1 MHSTGEE
8 TDSMS
13 KVIGID
19 LGTTN
24 SCVAVVEGGKPV
36 VITNAEG
43 ERTTPSVVAFT
54 KDGERL
60 VGGAAKRQIATNSG
74 RTISSIKRHM
84 GSDYRVHID
93 GKDLTPQEIS
103 AMILAKIR
111 RDAESYLGEPV
122 TEAVITVPA
131 YFDDSQRKA
140 TQDAGRI
147 AGLNVLRI
155 INEPTAAAVAYGLDN
170 EAAQKILVYD
180 LGGGTFDVSIIEIE
194 DGTFTVLATGGDTH
208 LGGDDFDQRIV
219 EYAVAEFKKSDRIDL
234 SRDPA
239 AMGRLKEEAEKAKK
253 ELSAAPSAQLNL
265 PFIAVGKDGPHHLDI
280 SLSRPQFE
288 MMTGDLLARTVAPV
302 QNALRDAGISASQLG
317 KVLLVGGSTRMPAVE
332 RQVKELLGCEPSHS
346 LNPDECVAMGAA
358 VQGAL
363 LQGGGKLAGATG
375 AAAQGLVLMDVTPL
389 TLSIE
394 TLGGV
399 ATPLITRNSMIP
411 TRKSQIF
418 TTARPMQTSVEIN
431 VLQGERHFAR
441 DNKSLGKFKL
451 NGIRASFSSKPQIE
465 VTFDI
470 DVNGVVKVSAKDLA
484 TGREQNITI
493 TGSTNLSENEI
504 QRAMADAAAY
514 EAEDS
519 RRKERLEL
527 HNQAE
532 VLAYKVDEALSKCK
546 KELDKDEKARVKA
559 DLANLRRCL
568 RKDKPEKMNETE
580 EAALRQAK
588 SQLEASATHKEAD
601 AGTGDVEAF
610 GKAEELHAHIH
621 GTGRVEEAVAHG
633 PVKDDVAVGVVV
645 DDEDVVLLCKG
656 HQLGVQLRR
665 AHAAHRVCGQGD
677 DHVLCLAGHILRDI
691 LHIRQE
697 AMLFGQRVIPGFCA
711 AQQTACNEHR
721 VAGGGQQ
728 HGVALIAQHHAD
740 VAHALLTAGAAGH
753 LIRRDLYAEAALVV
767 AAHSIQQLR
776 QVAQAVLPV
785 LRVGS
790 GIHHGLADVLGGRK
804 VRRAD
809 AQIINGAA
817 LSFQSYLAFVQ
828 CGEDL
833 VAEQVQS
840 FGKFH
845 DTIPLKSSCFQH
857 EPF

>member
-1 MHSTGEE
+1 
-8 TDSMS
+8 MS

-74 RTISSIKRHM
+74 RTVSSIKRYM
-84 GSDYRVHID
+84 GSDHRVHID

-103 AMILAKIR
+103 AMILTKIR

-170 EAAQKILVYD
+170 EAPQKILVYD
-180 LGGGTFDVSIIEIE
+180 LGG
-194 DGTFTVLATGGDTH
+194 
-208 LGGDDFDQRIV
+208 DDFDERIV
-219 EYAVAEFKKSDRIDL
+219 EWAVAEFRRSDRIDL
-234 SRDPA
+234 TKDPA

-253 ELSAAPSAQLNL
+253 ELSSALSAQLNL
-265 PFIAVGKDGPHHLDI
+265 PFIAVGKDGPHHLDL
-280 SLSRPQFE
+280 SLGRPQFE
-288 MMTGDLLARTVAPV
+288 MMTGDLLARTVQPV
-302 QNALRDAGISASQLG
+302 QNALRDAGLSASQLG

-332 RQVKELLGCEPSHS
+332 RQVRELLGCEPSHS

-358 VQGAL
+358 VQGGL

-451 NGIRASFSSKPQIE
+451 TGIRSGFSSKPQIE

-470 DVNGVVKVSAKDLA
+470 DVNGVVKVSAKDLG

-514 EAEDS
+514 EEEDT
-519 RRKERLEL
+519 RRRERLEL

-532 VLAYKVDEALSKCK
+532 MLAYKVDEALSKCK
-546 KELDKDEKARVKA
+546 KELDKDEKNRVKN
-559 DLANLRRCL
+559 DLASLRRCL

-580 EAALRQAK
+580 EANLRQAK
-588 SQLEASATHKEAD
+588 SQLEASANHLMVLYSTEQNAD
-601 AGTGDVEAF
+601 
-610 GKAEELHAHIH
+610 
-621 GTGRVEEAVAHG
+621 
-633 PVKDDVAVGVVV
+633 
-645 DDEDVVLLCKG
+645 
-656 HQLGVQLRR
+656 
-665 AHAAHRVCGQGD
+665 
-677 DHVLCLAGHILRDI
+677 
-691 LHIRQE
+691 
-697 AMLFGQRVIPGFCA
+697 
-711 AQQTACNEHR
+711 QQ
-721 VAGGGQQ
+721 
-728 HGVALIAQHHAD
+728 
-740 VAHALLTAGAAGH
+740 
-753 LIRRDLYAEAALVV
+753 
-767 AAHSIQQLR
+767 
-776 QVAQAVLPV
+776 
-785 LRVGS
+785 
-790 GIHHGLADVLGGRK
+790 
-804 VRRAD
+804 
-809 AQIINGAA
+809 
-817 LSFQSYLAFVQ
+817 
-828 CGEDL
+828 
-833 VAEQVQS
+833 
-840 FGKFH
+840 
-845 DTIPLKSSCFQH
+845 
-857 EPF
+857 

>member
-1 MHSTGEE
+1 
-8 TDSMS
+8 MS

-74 RTISSIKRHM
+74 RTVTSIKRHM

-170 EAAQKILVYD
+170 EAPQKILVYD

-208 LGGDDFDQRIV
+208 LGGDDFDERIV

-253 ELSAAPSAQLNL
+253 ELSSAPSAQLNL
-265 PFIAVGKDGPHHLDI
+265 PFIAVGKDGPHHLDL

-288 MMTGDLLARTVAPV
+288 MMTGDLLARTVTPV

-332 RQVKELLGCEPSHS
+332 RQVRELLGCEPSHS

-358 VQGAL
+358 VQGGL

-451 NGIRASFSSKPQIE
+451 TGIRSGFSSKPQIE

-470 DVNGVVKVSAKDLA
+470 DVNGVVKVSAKDL
-484 TGREQNITI
+484 NITI

-514 EAEDS
+514 EEEDT
-519 RRKERLEL
+519 RRRERLEL

-532 VLAYKVDEALSKCK
+532 MLAYKVDEALSKCK
-546 KELDKDEKARVKA
+546 KELDKDEKNRVKN
-559 DLANLRRCL
+559 DLASLRRCL

-580 EAALRQAK
+580 EANLRQAK
-588 SQLEASATHKEAD
+588 SQLEASANHLMVLYSTEQD
-601 AGTGDVEAF
+601 AG
-610 GKAEELHAHIH
+610 
-621 GTGRVEEAVAHG
+621 
-633 PVKDDVAVGVVV
+633 
-645 DDEDVVLLCKG
+645 
-656 HQLGVQLRR
+656 
-665 AHAAHRVCGQGD
+665 
-677 DHVLCLAGHILRDI
+677 
-691 LHIRQE
+691 RQ
-697 AMLFGQRVIPGFCA
+697 
-711 AQQTACNEHR
+711 
-721 VAGGGQQ
+721 
-728 HGVALIAQHHAD
+728 
-740 VAHALLTAGAAGH
+740 
-753 LIRRDLYAEAALVV
+753 
-767 AAHSIQQLR
+767 
-776 QVAQAVLPV
+776 
-785 LRVGS
+785 
-790 GIHHGLADVLGGRK
+790 
-804 VRRAD
+804 
-809 AQIINGAA
+809 
-817 LSFQSYLAFVQ
+817 
-828 CGEDL
+828 
-833 VAEQVQS
+833 
-840 FGKFH
+840 
-845 DTIPLKSSCFQH
+845 
-857 EPF
+857 

>member
-1 MHSTGEE
+1 
-8 TDSMS
+8 MS

-60 VGGAAKRQIATNSG
+60 VGGAAKRQLAANSG
-74 RTISSIKRHM
+74 RTVSSIKRHM

-103 AMILAKIR
+103 AMILTKIR

-170 EAAQKILVYD
+170 EAPQKILVYD

-208 LGGDDFDQRIV
+208 LGGDDFDERIV
-219 EYAVAEFKKSDRIDL
+219 EWAVAEFRRSDRIDL
-234 SRDPA
+234 TKDPA

-253 ELSAAPSAQLNL
+253 ELSSALSAQLNL
-265 PFIAVGKDGPHHLDI
+265 PFIAVGKDGPHHLDL
-280 SLSRPQFE
+280 SLGRPQFE
-288 MMTGDLLARTVAPV
+288 MMTGDLLARTVQPV

-332 RQVKELLGCEPSHS
+332 RQVRELLGCEPSHT

-358 VQGAL
+358 VQGGL

-451 NGIRASFSSKPQIE
+451 TGIRSGFSSKPQIE

-470 DVNGVVKVSAKDLA
+470 DVNGVVKVSAKDLG

-514 EAEDS
+514 EEEDT
-519 RRKERLEL
+519 RRRERLEL

-532 VLAYKVDEALSKCK
+532 MLAYKVDEALSKCK
-546 KELDKDEKARVKA
+546 KELDKDEKNRVKN
-559 DLANLRRCL
+559 DLASLRRCL

-580 EAALRQAK
+580 EANLRQAK
-588 SQLEASATHKEAD
+588 SQLEASANHLMVLYSTEQD
-601 AGTGDVEAF
+601 AG
-610 GKAEELHAHIH
+610 
-621 GTGRVEEAVAHG
+621 
-633 PVKDDVAVGVVV
+633 
-645 DDEDVVLLCKG
+645 
-656 HQLGVQLRR
+656 
-665 AHAAHRVCGQGD
+665 
-677 DHVLCLAGHILRDI
+677 
-691 LHIRQE
+691 RQ
-697 AMLFGQRVIPGFCA
+697 
-711 AQQTACNEHR
+711 
-721 VAGGGQQ
+721 
-728 HGVALIAQHHAD
+728 
-740 VAHALLTAGAAGH
+740 
-753 LIRRDLYAEAALVV
+753 
-767 AAHSIQQLR
+767 
-776 QVAQAVLPV
+776 
-785 LRVGS
+785 
-790 GIHHGLADVLGGRK
+790 
-804 VRRAD
+804 
-809 AQIINGAA
+809 
-817 LSFQSYLAFVQ
+817 
-828 CGEDL
+828 
-833 VAEQVQS
+833 
-840 FGKFH
+840 
-845 DTIPLKSSCFQH
+845 
-857 EPF
+857 

>member
-1 MHSTGEE
+1 
-8 TDSMS
+8 MS

-74 RTISSIKRHM
+74 RTVSSIKRYM
-84 GSDYRVHID
+84 GSDHRVHID
-93 GKDLTPQEIS
+93 GRDLTPQEIS
-103 AMILAKIR
+103 AMILTKIR

-170 EAAQKILVYD
+170 EAPQKILVYD
-180 LGGGTFDVSIIEIE
+180 LGG
-194 DGTFTVLATGGDTH
+194 
-208 LGGDDFDQRIV
+208 DDFDERIV
-219 EYAVAEFKKSDRIDL
+219 EWAVAEFRRSDRIDL
-234 SRDPA
+234 TKDPA

-253 ELSAAPSAQLNL
+253 ELSSALSAQLNL
-265 PFIAVGKDGPHHLDI
+265 PFIAVGKDGPHHLDL
-280 SLSRPQFE
+280 SLGRPQFE
-288 MMTGDLLARTVAPV
+288 MMTGDLLARTVQPV

-332 RQVKELLGCEPSHS
+332 RQVRELLGCEPSHT

-358 VQGAL
+358 VQGGL

-451 NGIRASFSSKPQIE
+451 TGIRSGFSSKPQIE

-470 DVNGVVKVSAKDLA
+470 DVNGVVKVSAKDLG

-514 EAEDS
+514 EEEDT
-519 RRKERLEL
+519 RRRERLEL

-532 VLAYKVDEALSKCK
+532 MLAYKVDEALSKCK
-546 KELDKDEKARVKA
+546 KELDKDEKNRVKN
-559 DLANLRRCL
+559 DLASLRRCL

-580 EAALRQAK
+580 EANLRQAK
-588 SQLEASATHKEAD
+588 SQLEASANHLMVLYSTEQD
-601 AGTGDVEAF
+601 AG
-610 GKAEELHAHIH
+610 
-621 GTGRVEEAVAHG
+621 
-633 PVKDDVAVGVVV
+633 
-645 DDEDVVLLCKG
+645 
-656 HQLGVQLRR
+656 
-665 AHAAHRVCGQGD
+665 
-677 DHVLCLAGHILRDI
+677 
-691 LHIRQE
+691 
-697 AMLFGQRVIPGFCA
+697 
-711 AQQTACNEHR
+711 QQ
-721 VAGGGQQ
+721 
-728 HGVALIAQHHAD
+728 
-740 VAHALLTAGAAGH
+740 
-753 LIRRDLYAEAALVV
+753 
-767 AAHSIQQLR
+767 
-776 QVAQAVLPV
+776 
-785 LRVGS
+785 
-790 GIHHGLADVLGGRK
+790 
-804 VRRAD
+804 
-809 AQIINGAA
+809 
-817 LSFQSYLAFVQ
+817 
-828 CGEDL
+828 
-833 VAEQVQS
+833 
-840 FGKFH
+840 
-845 DTIPLKSSCFQH
+845 
-857 EPF
+857 

>member
-1 MHSTGEE
+1 
-8 TDSMS
+8 MS

-74 RTISSIKRHM
+74 RTVSSIKRYM
-84 GSDYRVHID
+84 GSDHRVHID
-93 GKDLTPQEIS
+93 GRDLTPQEIS

-170 EAAQKILVYD
+170 EASQKILVYD

-208 LGGDDFDQRIV
+208 LGGDDFDERIV
-219 EYAVAEFKKSDRIDL
+219 NWLADRCRAEHGVDLTNDRVA
-234 SRDPA
+234 
-239 AMGRLKEEAEKAKK
+239 MQRLREEAEKAKK
-253 ELSAAPSAQLNL
+253 ELSSAKQTDINL
-265 PFIAVGKDGPHHLDI
+265 PFLTMAADGALHLQTT
-280 SLSRPQFE
+280 LTRAKFE
-288 MMTGDLLARTVAPV
+288 ELCADLIERTALPV
-302 QNALRDAGISASQLG
+302 RNALSDARLSASDLDQ
-317 KVLLVGGSTRMPAVE
+317 VLLVGGSTRIPAVQAKVV
-332 RQVKELLGCEPSHS
+332 RMTGLEPSKS

-358 VQGAL
+358 VQGGL

-470 DVNGVVKVSAKDLA
+470 DVNGVVKVSAKDLG

-546 KELDKDEKARVKA
+546 KELDKDEKNRVKN
-559 DLANLRRCL
+559 DLASLRRCL
-568 RKDKPEKMNETE
+568 RKDKPEKMNENE
-580 EAALRQAK
+580 EANLRQAK
-588 SQLEASATHKEAD
+588 TQLEESANHLMVLYTSEQETD
-601 AGTGDVEAF
+601 GT
-610 GKAEELHAHIH
+610 
-621 GTGRVEEAVAHG
+621 
-633 PVKDDVAVGVVV
+633 
-645 DDEDVVLLCKG
+645 
-656 HQLGVQLRR
+656 
-665 AHAAHRVCGQGD
+665 
-677 DHVLCLAGHILRDI
+677 
-691 LHIRQE
+691 
-697 AMLFGQRVIPGFCA
+697 
-711 AQQTACNEHR
+711 NN
-721 VAGGGQQ
+721 
-728 HGVALIAQHHAD
+728 AL
-740 VAHALLTAGAAGH
+740 
-753 LIRRDLYAEAALVV
+753 
-767 AAHSIQQLR
+767 
-776 QVAQAVLPV
+776 
-785 LRVGS
+785 
-790 GIHHGLADVLGGRK
+790 
-804 VRRAD
+804 
-809 AQIINGAA
+809 
-817 LSFQSYLAFVQ
+817 
-828 CGEDL
+828 
-833 VAEQVQS
+833 
-840 FGKFH
+840 
-845 DTIPLKSSCFQH
+845 
-857 EPF
+857 

>member
-170 EAAQKILVYD
+170 EASQKILVYD

-332 RQVKELLGCEPSHS
+332 RQVRELLGFRRIST
-346 LNPDECVAMGAA
+346 A
-358 VQGAL
+358 VTVDAINTDMSVSICP
-363 LQGGGKLAGATG
+363 ASTSNASDPVMMAPTISATNT
-375 AAAQGLVLMDVTPL
+375 VP
-389 TLSIE
+389 
-394 TLGGV
+394 
-399 ATPLITRNSMIP
+399 
-411 TRKSQIF
+411 
-418 TTARPMQTSVEIN
+418 
-431 VLQGERHFAR
+431 
-441 DNKSLGKFKL
+441 
-451 NGIRASFSSKPQIE
+451 
-465 VTFDI
+465 
-470 DVNGVVKVSAKDLA
+470 VKVSV
-484 TGREQNITI
+484 II
-493 TGSTNLSENEI
+493 
-504 QRAMADAAAY
+504 
-514 EAEDS
+514 S
-519 RRKERLEL
+519 RRWC
-527 HNQAE
+527 
-532 VLAYKVDEALSKCK
+532 AL
-546 KELDKDEKARVKA
+546 LPRVTSFTVPCMCGIVY
-559 DLANLRRCL
+559 LSFC
-568 RKDKPEKMNETE
+568 
-580 EAALRQAK
+580 
-588 SQLEASATHKEAD
+588 
-601 AGTGDVEAF
+601 
-610 GKAEELHAHIH
+610 
-621 GTGRVEEAVAHG
+621 
-633 PVKDDVAVGVVV
+633 
-645 DDEDVVLLCKG
+645 LLCETVSYN
-656 HQLGVQLRR
+656 H
-665 AHAAHRVCGQGD
+665 
-677 DHVLCLAGHILRDI
+677 
-691 LHIRQE
+691 
-697 AMLFGQRVIPGFCA
+697 
-711 AQQTACNEHR
+711 
-721 VAGGGQQ
+721 
-728 HGVALIAQHHAD
+728 
-740 VAHALLTAGAAGH
+740 
-753 LIRRDLYAEAALVV
+753 
-767 AAHSIQQLR
+767 
-776 QVAQAVLPV
+776 
-785 LRVGS
+785 
-790 GIHHGLADVLGGRK
+790 
-804 VRRAD
+804 
-809 AQIINGAA
+809 
-817 LSFQSYLAFVQ
+817 FQ
-828 CGEDL
+828 
-833 VAEQVQS
+833 
-840 FGKFH
+840 
-845 DTIPLKSSCFQH
+845 
-857 EPF
+857 

>member
-1 MHSTGEE
+1 MG
-8 TDSMS
+8 

-54 KDGERL
+54 RDGERL
-60 VGGAAKRQIATNSG
+60 VGGAAKRQLAANAG
-74 RTISSIKRHM
+74 RTVSSIKRRM
-84 GSDYRVHID
+84 GSDYRVRID

-103 AMILAKIR
+103 AMILSKLR
-111 RDAESYLGEPV
+111 RDAESYLGEKV

-170 EAAQKILVYD
+170 EAPQKILVYD

-194 DGTFTVLATGGDTH
+194 DGTFTVLATGGDTR
-208 LGGDDFDQRIV
+208 LGGDDFDARIV
-219 EYAVAEFKKSDRIDL
+219 DWLVQEFKKTDRIDL
-234 SRDPA
+234 TRDPA

-253 ELSAAPSAQLNL
+253 ELSSAPSAQINL
-265 PFIAVGKDGPHHLDI
+265 PFIAVGRDGPHHIDATLT
-280 SLSRPQFE
+280 RPQFE
-288 MMTGDLLARTVAPV
+288 MMTGDLLARTVEPV
-302 QNALRDAGISASQLG
+302 NNALRDAGLAPADLG
-317 KVLLVGGSTRMPAVE
+317 RVLLVGGSTRMPAVA
-332 RQVKELLGCEPSHS
+332 RQVKELLGKEPSHT

-358 VQGAL
+358 IQGGL

-431 VLQGERHFAR
+431 VLQGERRFAK

-451 NGIRASFSSKPQIE
+451 GGIRAGFSSKPQIE

-470 DVNGVVKVSAKDLA
+470 DVNGVVKVSAKDLG

-493 TGSTNLSENEI
+493 TGSTNLSESEI

-519 RRKERLEL
+519 RRKGRLEL

-532 VLAYKVDEALSKCK
+532 ILAYKVDEALSKCK
-546 KELDKDEKARVKA
+546 KEIDKDEKNRIKT
-559 DLANLRRCL
+559 DLANLRRCI
-568 RKDKPEKMNETE
+568 RKDHPEKMNDTE
-580 EAALRQAK
+580 ETALRQAK
-588 SQLEASATHKEAD
+588 ETLEASASHLMILYTQQAGD
-601 AGTGDVEAF
+601 ASDSGDPN
-610 GKAEELHAHIH
+610 L
-621 GTGRVEEAVAHG
+621 
-633 PVKDDVAVGVVV
+633 
-645 DDEDVVLLCKG
+645 
-656 HQLGVQLRR
+656 
-665 AHAAHRVCGQGD
+665 
-677 DHVLCLAGHILRDI
+677 
-691 LHIRQE
+691 
-697 AMLFGQRVIPGFCA
+697 
-711 AQQTACNEHR
+711 
-721 VAGGGQQ
+721 
-728 HGVALIAQHHAD
+728 
-740 VAHALLTAGAAGH
+740 
-753 LIRRDLYAEAALVV
+753 
-767 AAHSIQQLR
+767 
-776 QVAQAVLPV
+776 
-785 LRVGS
+785 
-790 GIHHGLADVLGGRK
+790 
-804 VRRAD
+804 
-809 AQIINGAA
+809 
-817 LSFQSYLAFVQ
+817 
-828 CGEDL
+828 
-833 VAEQVQS
+833 
-840 FGKFH
+840 
-845 DTIPLKSSCFQH
+845 
-857 EPF
+857 

>member
-1 MHSTGEE
+1 
-8 TDSMS
+8 MS
-13 KVIGID
+13 KIIGID

-24 SCVAVVEGGKPV
+24 SCVAVMEGGEPV
-36 VITNAEG
+36 VIANSEG
-43 ERTTPSVVAFT
+43 ARTTPSVVGFT
-54 KDGERL
+54 KTGDRL
-60 VGGAAKRQIATNSG
+60 VGQVAKRQAITNPEN
-74 RTISSIKRHM
+74 TVASIKRYM
-84 GSDYRVHID
+84 GTDHKVTLN
-93 GKDLTPQEIS
+93 GKEYTPQQVS
-103 AMILAKIR
+103 AMILQKLKA
-111 RDAESYLGEPV
+111 DAEAYLGETV

-131 YFDDSQRKA
+131 YFNDSQRQA
-140 TQDAGRI
+140 TKDAGTI
-147 AGLNVLRI
+147 AGLNVRRI

-208 LGGDDFDQRIV
+208 LGGDDFDERIV
-219 EYAVAEFKKSDRIDL
+219 EWAVAEFRRSDRIDL
-234 SRDPA
+234 TKDPA

-253 ELSAAPSAQLNL
+253 ELSSALSAQLNL
-265 PFIAVGKDGPHHLDI
+265 PFIAVGKDGPHHLDL
-280 SLSRPQFE
+280 SLGRPQFE
-288 MMTGDLLARTVAPV
+288 MMTGDLLARTVQPV

-332 RQVKELLGCEPSHS
+332 RQVRELLGCEPSHT

-358 VQGAL
+358 VQGGL

-546 KELDKDEKARVKA
+546 KELDKDEKSRVKA

-580 EAALRQAK
+580 EANLRQAK
-588 SQLEASATHKEAD
+588 SQLEASANHLMVLYSTEQ
-601 AGTGDVEAF
+601 DV
-610 GKAEELHAHIH
+610 
-621 GTGRVEEAVAHG
+621 
-633 PVKDDVAVGVVV
+633 
-645 DDEDVVLLCKG
+645 
-656 HQLGVQLRR
+656 
-665 AHAAHRVCGQGD
+665 
-677 DHVLCLAGHILRDI
+677 
-691 LHIRQE
+691 
-697 AMLFGQRVIPGFCA
+697 
-711 AQQTACNEHR
+711 
-721 VAGGGQQ
+721 GQQ
-728 HGVALIAQHHAD
+728 
-740 VAHALLTAGAAGH
+740 
-753 LIRRDLYAEAALVV
+753 
-767 AAHSIQQLR
+767 
-776 QVAQAVLPV
+776 
-785 LRVGS
+785 
-790 GIHHGLADVLGGRK
+790 
-804 VRRAD
+804 
-809 AQIINGAA
+809 
-817 LSFQSYLAFVQ
+817 
-828 CGEDL
+828 
-833 VAEQVQS
+833 
-840 FGKFH
+840 
-845 DTIPLKSSCFQH
+845 
-857 EPF
+857 

>member
-1 MHSTGEE
+1 
-8 TDSMS
+8 MS
-13 KVIGID
+13 KIIGID

-24 SCVAVVEGGKPV
+24 SCVAVMEGGEPV
-36 VITNAEG
+36 VIANSEG
-43 ERTTPSVVAFT
+43 ARTTPSVVGFT
-54 KDGERL
+54 KTGDRL
-60 VGGAAKRQIATNSG
+60 VGQVAKRQAITNPEN
-74 RTISSIKRHM
+74 TVSSIKRQM
-84 GSDYRVHID
+84 GTDHKVTLN
-93 GKDLTPQEIS
+93 GKEYTPQQVS
-103 AMILAKIR
+103 AMILQKLKA
-111 RDAESYLGEPV
+111 DAEAYLGETV

-131 YFDDSQRKA
+131 YFNDSQRQA
-140 TQDAGRI
+140 TKDAGTI
-147 AGLNVLRI
+147 AGLNVRRI
-155 INEPTAAAVAYGLDN
+155 INEPTAAALAYGVDK
-170 EAAQKILVYD
+170 EDDQKIMVYD
-180 LGGGTFDVSIIEIE
+180 LGGGTFDVSIIEMG
-194 DGTFTVLATGGDTH
+194 DGVTEVLATNGDTH

-219 EYAVAEFKKSDRIDL
+219 EYAVEEFKKSDRIDL
-234 SRDPA
+234 TRDPA

-253 ELSAAPSAQLNL
+253 ELSSAPSAQLNL

-280 SLSRPQFE
+280 ALSRPQFE
-288 MMTGDLLARTVAPV
+288 MMTGDLLSRTVTPV

-332 RQVKELLGCEPSHS
+332 RQVRELLGKEPSHS

-519 RRKERLEL
+519 RRKERLDL

-559 DLANLRRCL
+559 DLANLRHCL
-568 RKDKPEKMNETE
+568 RKDKPEKMNENE
-580 EAALRQAK
+580 EANLRQAK
-588 SQLEASATHKEAD
+588 TQLEESANHLMVLYTSEQETD
-601 AGTGDVEAF
+601 GT
-610 GKAEELHAHIH
+610 
-621 GTGRVEEAVAHG
+621 
-633 PVKDDVAVGVVV
+633 
-645 DDEDVVLLCKG
+645 
-656 HQLGVQLRR
+656 
-665 AHAAHRVCGQGD
+665 
-677 DHVLCLAGHILRDI
+677 
-691 LHIRQE
+691 
-697 AMLFGQRVIPGFCA
+697 
-711 AQQTACNEHR
+711 NN
-721 VAGGGQQ
+721 
-728 HGVALIAQHHAD
+728 AL
-740 VAHALLTAGAAGH
+740 
-753 LIRRDLYAEAALVV
+753 
-767 AAHSIQQLR
+767 
-776 QVAQAVLPV
+776 
-785 LRVGS
+785 
-790 GIHHGLADVLGGRK
+790 
-804 VRRAD
+804 
-809 AQIINGAA
+809 
-817 LSFQSYLAFVQ
+817 
-828 CGEDL
+828 
-833 VAEQVQS
+833 
-840 FGKFH
+840 
-845 DTIPLKSSCFQH
+845 
-857 EPF
+857 

>member
-1 MHSTGEE
+1 
-8 TDSMS
+8 MS

-36 VITNAEG
+36 VIANAEG

-103 AMILAKIR
+103 AMILTKIR

-170 EAAQKILVYD
+170 EASQKILVYD

-208 LGGDDFDQRIV
+208 LGGDDFDERIV

-234 SRDPA
+234 TRDPA

-253 ELSAAPSAQLNL
+253 ELSSAPAAQLNL
-265 PFIAVGKDGPHHLDI
+265 PFIAVGKDGPHHLD
-280 SLSRPQFE
+280 LSITRPQFE
-288 MMTGDLLARTVAPV
+288 MMTGDLLSRTVQPV

-332 RQVKELLGCEPSHS
+332 RQVKELLGKEPSHS

-358 VQGAL
+358 VQGGL

-399 ATPLITRNSMIP
+399 ATPLITRN
-411 TRKSQIF
+411 
-418 TTARPMQTSVEIN
+418 PMQTSVEIN

-451 NGIRASFSSKPQIE
+451 TGIRAGFSSKPQIE

-470 DVNGVVKVSAKDLA
+470 DVNGVVKVSAKDLG

-519 RRKERLEL
+519 RRKERLDL

-546 KELDKDEKARVKA
+546 KELDKDEKNRVKA

-588 SQLEASATHKEAD
+588 SQLEASANHLMVLYTSQTEQD
-601 AGTGDVEAF
+601 ASGND
-610 GKAEELHAHIH
+610 
-621 GTGRVEEAVAHG
+621 
-633 PVKDDVAVGVVV
+633 
-645 DDEDVVLLCKG
+645 
-656 HQLGVQLRR
+656 
-665 AHAAHRVCGQGD
+665 
-677 DHVLCLAGHILRDI
+677 
-691 LHIRQE
+691 
-697 AMLFGQRVIPGFCA
+697 
-711 AQQTACNEHR
+711 
-721 VAGGGQQ
+721 
-728 HGVALIAQHHAD
+728 
-740 VAHALLTAGAAGH
+740 TAGS
-753 LIRRDLYAEAALVV
+753 V
-767 AAHSIQQLR
+767 
-776 QVAQAVLPV
+776 
-785 LRVGS
+785 
-790 GIHHGLADVLGGRK
+790 
-804 VRRAD
+804 
-809 AQIINGAA
+809 
-817 LSFQSYLAFVQ
+817 
-828 CGEDL
+828 
-833 VAEQVQS
+833 
-840 FGKFH
+840 
-845 DTIPLKSSCFQH
+845 
-857 EPF
+857 

>member
-1 MHSTGEE
+1 
-8 TDSMS
+8 MS

-74 RTISSIKRHM
+74 RTVSSIKRYM
-84 GSDYRVHID
+84 GSDHRVHID
-93 GKDLTPQEIS
+93 GRDLTPQEIS
-103 AMILAKIR
+103 AMILTKIR

-170 EAAQKILVYD
+170 EAPQKILVYD

-208 LGGDDFDQRIV
+208 LGGDDFDERIV
-219 EYAVAEFKKSDRIDL
+219 EWAVAEFRRSDRIDL
-234 SRDPA
+234 TKDPA

-253 ELSAAPSAQLNL
+253 ELSSALSAQLNL
-265 PFIAVGKDGPHHLDI
+265 PFIAVGKDGPHHLDL
-280 SLSRPQFE
+280 SLGRPQFE
-288 MMTGDLLARTVAPV
+288 MMTGDLLARTVQPV

-332 RQVKELLGCEPSHS
+332 RQVREVQRLIGAPPGLLGCEPSHT

-358 VQGAL
+358 VQGGL

-451 NGIRASFSSKPQIE
+451 TGIRSGFSSKPQIE

-470 DVNGVVKVSAKDLA
+470 DVNGVVKVSAKDLG

-514 EAEDS
+514 EEEDT
-519 RRKERLEL
+519 RRRERLEL

-532 VLAYKVDEALSKCK
+532 MLAYKVDEALSKCK
-546 KELDKDEKARVKA
+546 KELDKDEKNRVKN
-559 DLANLRRCL
+559 DLASLRRCL

-580 EAALRQAK
+580 EANLRQAK
-588 SQLEASATHKEAD
+588 SQLEASANHLMVLYSTEQD
-601 AGTGDVEAF
+601 AG
-610 GKAEELHAHIH
+610 
-621 GTGRVEEAVAHG
+621 
-633 PVKDDVAVGVVV
+633 
-645 DDEDVVLLCKG
+645 
-656 HQLGVQLRR
+656 
-665 AHAAHRVCGQGD
+665 
-677 DHVLCLAGHILRDI
+677 
-691 LHIRQE
+691 RQ
-697 AMLFGQRVIPGFCA
+697 
-711 AQQTACNEHR
+711 
-721 VAGGGQQ
+721 
-728 HGVALIAQHHAD
+728 
-740 VAHALLTAGAAGH
+740 
-753 LIRRDLYAEAALVV
+753 
-767 AAHSIQQLR
+767 
-776 QVAQAVLPV
+776 
-785 LRVGS
+785 
-790 GIHHGLADVLGGRK
+790 
-804 VRRAD
+804 
-809 AQIINGAA
+809 
-817 LSFQSYLAFVQ
+817 
-828 CGEDL
+828 
-833 VAEQVQS
+833 
-840 FGKFH
+840 
-845 DTIPLKSSCFQH
+845 
-857 EPF
+857 

>member
-1 MHSTGEE
+1 
-8 TDSMS
+8 MS

-36 VITNAEG
+36 VIANAEG

-103 AMILAKIR
+103 AMILTKIR

-155 INEPTAAAVAYGLDN
+155 INEP
-170 EAAQKILVYD
+170 EAPQKILVYD

-208 LGGDDFDQRIV
+208 LGGDDFDERIV

-234 SRDPA
+234 TRDPA

-253 ELSAAPSAQLNL
+253 ELSSAPSAQLNL
-265 PFIAVGKDGPHHLDI
+265 PFIAVGKDGPHHLD
-280 SLSRPQFE
+280 LSITRPQFE
-288 MMTGDLLARTVAPV
+288 MMTGDLLSRTVQPV

-317 KVLLVGGSTRMPAVE
+317 KVLLVGGSTRMPAAE
-332 RQVKELLGCEPSHS
+332 RQVKELLGKEPSHS

-358 VQGAL
+358 VQGGL

-451 NGIRASFSSKPQIE
+451 TGIRAGFSSKPQIE

-470 DVNGVVKVSAKDLA
+470 DVNGVVKVSAKDLG

-519 RRKERLEL
+519 RRKERLDL

-546 KELDKDEKARVKA
+546 KELDKDEKNRVKA

-588 SQLEASATHKEAD
+588 SQLVHY
-601 AGTGDVEAF
+601 F
-610 GKAEELHAHIH
+610 
-621 GTGRVEEAVAHG
+621 
-633 PVKDDVAVGVVV
+633 
-645 DDEDVVLLCKG
+645 
-656 HQLGVQLRR
+656 
-665 AHAAHRVCGQGD
+665 
-677 DHVLCLAGHILRDI
+677 
-691 LHIRQE
+691 
-697 AMLFGQRVIPGFCA
+697 
-711 AQQTACNEHR
+711 
-721 VAGGGQQ
+721 
-728 HGVALIAQHHAD
+728 
-740 VAHALLTAGAAGH
+740 
-753 LIRRDLYAEAALVV
+753 
-767 AAHSIQQLR
+767 SI
-776 QVAQAVLPV
+776 
-785 LRVGS
+785 
-790 GIHHGLADVLGGRK
+790 
-804 VRRAD
+804 
-809 AQIINGAA
+809 
-817 LSFQSYLAFVQ
+817 
-828 CGEDL
+828 
-833 VAEQVQS
+833 
-840 FGKFH
+840 
-845 DTIPLKSSCFQH
+845 
-857 EPF
+857 

>member
-1 MHSTGEE
+1 
-8 TDSMS
+8 MS

-74 RTISSIKRHM
+74 RTISSIKRYM
-84 GSDYRVHID
+84 GSDYRAHID
-93 GKDLTPQEIS
+93 GKDLAPQEIS

-147 AGLNVLRI
+147 AGLKVLRI

-234 SRDPA
+234 TRDPA

-253 ELSAAPSAQLNL
+253 ELSSAPSAQLNL
-265 PFIAVGKDGPHHLDI
+265 PFIAVGKDGPPHLDI
-280 SLSRPQFE
+280 ALSRPQFE
-288 MMTGDLLARTVAPV
+288 MMTGDLLSRTVTPV

-332 RQVKELLGCEPSHS
+332 RQVRELLGREPSHS

-394 TLGGV
+394 TVGGV
-399 ATPLITRNSMIP
+399 ATHLIERNSTIP
-411 TRKSQIF
+411 TRFSKVF
-418 TTARPMQTSVEIN
+418 TTAAPFQKTVQIK
-431 VLQGERHFAR
+431 VLQGEREFAR
-441 DNKSLGKFKL
+441 DNKLLGTFTL
-451 NGIRASFSSKPQIE
+451 RGIKRAWAGVPKIE

-470 DVNGVVKVSAKDLA
+470 DANGIVKVKARDMD
-484 TGREQNITI
+484 TGKQQSITI
-493 TGSTNLSENEI
+493 SGTSNLTEDEIKRAKEN
-504 QRAMADAAAY
+504 AAAFAGQDKERKAALEALNAGEAALY
-514 EAEDS
+514 RVNAALGSKAGKALDRETRTKIKEAE
-519 RRKERLEL
+519 RTLER
-527 HNQAE
+527 
-532 VLAYKVDEALSKCK
+532 VLKHKKADKLTPVDVNAINTAREALSAVAAPLVARW
-546 KELDKDEKARVKA
+546 ESEKA
-559 DLANLRRCL
+559 
-568 RKDKPEKMNETE
+568 
-580 EAALRQAK
+580 
-588 SQLEASATHKEAD
+588 
-601 AGTGDVEAF
+601 
-610 GKAEELHAHIH
+610 
-621 GTGRVEEAVAHG
+621 
-633 PVKDDVAVGVVV
+633 
-645 DDEDVVLLCKG
+645 
-656 HQLGVQLRR
+656 
-665 AHAAHRVCGQGD
+665 
-677 DHVLCLAGHILRDI
+677 
-691 LHIRQE
+691 
-697 AMLFGQRVIPGFCA
+697 
-711 AQQTACNEHR
+711 
-721 VAGGGQQ
+721 
-728 HGVALIAQHHAD
+728 
-740 VAHALLTAGAAGH
+740 
-753 LIRRDLYAEAALVV
+753 
-767 AAHSIQQLR
+767 
-776 QVAQAVLPV
+776 
-785 LRVGS
+785 
-790 GIHHGLADVLGGRK
+790 
-804 VRRAD
+804 
-809 AQIINGAA
+809 
-817 LSFQSYLAFVQ
+817 
-828 CGEDL
+828 
-833 VAEQVQS
+833 
-840 FGKFH
+840 
-845 DTIPLKSSCFQH
+845 
-857 EPF
+857 

>member
-1 MHSTGEE
+1 
-8 TDSMS
+8 
-13 KVIGID
+13 
-19 LGTTN
+19 
-24 SCVAVVEGGKPV
+24 
-36 VITNAEG
+36 
-43 ERTTPSVVAFT
+43 
-54 KDGERL
+54 
-60 VGGAAKRQIATNSG
+60 
-74 RTISSIKRHM
+74 
-84 GSDYRVHID
+84 
-93 GKDLTPQEIS
+93 
-103 AMILAKIR
+103 MILAKIR

-358 VQGAL
+358 VQGGL

-375 AAAQGLVLMDVTPL
+375 AAAQGLVLMDVTPPPRWASGHPRRPPATASSPPPPPPRTPPPPPPGPAGGEKSAGGGGRL
-389 TLSIE
+389 APE
-394 TLGGV
+394 TQGV
-399 ATPLITRNSMIP
+399 GKIQP
-411 TRKSQIF
+411 TR
-418 TTARPMQTSVEIN
+418 
-431 VLQGERHFAR
+431 
-441 DNKSLGKFKL
+441 
-451 NGIRASFSSKPQIE
+451 IRGRFSSKLQIE

-470 DVNGVVKVSAKDLA
+470 DVNGVVKVSAKDLG

-519 RRKERLEL
+519 RRKERLDL

-546 KELDKDEKARVKA
+546 KGA
-559 DLANLRRCL
+559 
-568 RKDKPEKMNETE
+568 
-580 EAALRQAK
+580 
-588 SQLEASATHKEAD
+588 
-601 AGTGDVEAF
+601 
-610 GKAEELHAHIH
+610 
-621 GTGRVEEAVAHG
+621 
-633 PVKDDVAVGVVV
+633 
-645 DDEDVVLLCKG
+645 
-656 HQLGVQLRR
+656 
-665 AHAAHRVCGQGD
+665 GQGREEP
-677 DHVLCLAGHILRDI
+677 HQNRP
-691 LHIRQE
+691 RQPPP
-697 AMLFGQRVIPGFCA
+697 LP
-711 AQQTACNEHR
+711 AQ
-721 VAGGGQQ
+721 G
-728 HGVALIAQHHAD
+728 
-740 VAHALLTAGAAGH
+740 
-753 LIRRDLYAEAALVV
+753 
-767 AAHSIQQLR
+767 
-776 QVAQAVLPV
+776 
-785 LRVGS
+785 
-790 GIHHGLADVLGGRK
+790 
-804 VRRAD
+804 
-809 AQIINGAA
+809 
-817 LSFQSYLAFVQ
+817 
-828 CGEDL
+828 
-833 VAEQVQS
+833 
-840 FGKFH
+840 
-845 DTIPLKSSCFQH
+845 
-857 EPF
+857 

>member
-1 MHSTGEE
+1 M
-8 TDSMS
+8 
-13 KVIGID
+13 
-19 LGTTN
+19 
-24 SCVAVVEGGKPV
+24 
-36 VITNAEG
+36 
-43 ERTTPSVVAFT
+43 
-54 KDGERL
+54 
-60 VGGAAKRQIATNSG
+60 
-74 RTISSIKRHM
+74 
-84 GSDYRVHID
+84 
-93 GKDLTPQEIS
+93 
-103 AMILAKIR
+103 
-111 RDAESYLGEPV
+111 

-170 EAAQKILVYD
+170 EAPQKILVYD

-208 LGGDDFDQRIV
+208 LGGDDFDERIV

-253 ELSAAPSAQLNL
+253 ELSSAPSAQLNL
-265 PFIAVGKDGPHHLDI
+265 PFIAVGKDGPHHLDL

-288 MMTGDLLARTVAPV
+288 MMTGDLLARTVTPV

-332 RQVKELLGCEPSHS
+332 RQVRELLGCEPSHS

-358 VQGAL
+358 VQGGL

-451 NGIRASFSSKPQIE
+451 NGIRGGFSSKPQIE

-470 DVNGVVKVSAKDLA
+470 DVNGVVKVSAKDLG

-546 KELDKDEKARVKA
+546 KELDRDEKNRIKTDV
-559 DLANLRRCL
+559 ANLRRCL

-588 SQLEASATHKEAD
+588 SQLEESANHLMMLYTSQQQAQ
-601 AGTGDVEAF
+601 
-610 GKAEELHAHIH
+610 
-621 GTGRVEEAVAHG
+621 G
-633 PVKDDVAVGVVV
+633 PD
-645 DDEDVVLLCKG
+645 
-656 HQLGVQLRR
+656 
-665 AHAAHRVCGQGD
+665 
-677 DHVLCLAGHILRDI
+677 
-691 LHIRQE
+691 
-697 AMLFGQRVIPGFCA
+697 
-711 AQQTACNEHR
+711 QT
-721 VAGGGQQ
+721 
-728 HGVALIAQHHAD
+728 L
-740 VAHALLTAGAAGH
+740 
-753 LIRRDLYAEAALVV
+753 
-767 AAHSIQQLR
+767 
-776 QVAQAVLPV
+776 
-785 LRVGS
+785 
-790 GIHHGLADVLGGRK
+790 
-804 VRRAD
+804 
-809 AQIINGAA
+809 
-817 LSFQSYLAFVQ
+817 
-828 CGEDL
+828 
-833 VAEQVQS
+833 
-840 FGKFH
+840 
-845 DTIPLKSSCFQH
+845 
-857 EPF
+857 

>member
-1 MHSTGEE
+1 
-8 TDSMS
+8 MS

-36 VITNAEG
+36 VIANAEG

-103 AMILAKIR
+103 AMILTKIR

-170 EAAQKILVYD
+170 EAPQKILVYD
-180 LGGGTFDVSIIEIE
+180 LGG
-194 DGTFTVLATGGDTH
+194 
-208 LGGDDFDQRIV
+208 DDFDERIV

-234 SRDPA
+234 TRDPA

-253 ELSAAPSAQLNL
+253 ELSSAPAAQLNL
-265 PFIAVGKDGPHHLDI
+265 PFIAVGKDGPHHLD
-280 SLSRPQFE
+280 LSITRPQFE
-288 MMTGDLLARTVAPV
+288 MMTGDLLSRTVQPV

-332 RQVKELLGCEPSHS
+332 RQVKELLGKEPSHS

-358 VQGAL
+358 VQGGL

-451 NGIRASFSSKPQIE
+451 TGIRAGFSSKPQIE

-470 DVNGVVKVSAKDLA
+470 DVNGVVKVSAKDLG

-519 RRKERLEL
+519 RRKERLDL

-546 KELDKDEKARVKA
+546 KELDKDEKNRVKA

-588 SQLEASATHKEAD
+588 SQLEASANHLMVLYTSQTEQD
-601 AGTGDVEAF
+601 ASGND
-610 GKAEELHAHIH
+610 
-621 GTGRVEEAVAHG
+621 
-633 PVKDDVAVGVVV
+633 
-645 DDEDVVLLCKG
+645 
-656 HQLGVQLRR
+656 
-665 AHAAHRVCGQGD
+665 
-677 DHVLCLAGHILRDI
+677 
-691 LHIRQE
+691 
-697 AMLFGQRVIPGFCA
+697 
-711 AQQTACNEHR
+711 
-721 VAGGGQQ
+721 
-728 HGVALIAQHHAD
+728 
-740 VAHALLTAGAAGH
+740 TAGS
-753 LIRRDLYAEAALVV
+753 V
-767 AAHSIQQLR
+767 
-776 QVAQAVLPV
+776 
-785 LRVGS
+785 
-790 GIHHGLADVLGGRK
+790 
-804 VRRAD
+804 
-809 AQIINGAA
+809 
-817 LSFQSYLAFVQ
+817 
-828 CGEDL
+828 
-833 VAEQVQS
+833 
-840 FGKFH
+840 
-845 DTIPLKSSCFQH
+845 
-857 EPF
+857 

>member
-1 MHSTGEE
+1 
-8 TDSMS
+8 MS

-74 RTISSIKRHM
+74 RTVTSIKRHM

-170 EAAQKILVYD
+170 EAPQKILVYD

-208 LGGDDFDQRIV
+208 LGGDDFDERIV

-253 ELSAAPSAQLNL
+253 ELSSAPSAQLNL
-265 PFIAVGKDGPHHLDI
+265 PFIAVGKDGPHHLDL

-288 MMTGDLLARTVAPV
+288 MMTGDLLARTVTPV
-302 QNALRDAGISASQLG
+302 QNALRDAGIAASQLG

-332 RQVKELLGCEPSHS
+332 RQVRELLGCEPSHS

-358 VQGAL
+358 VQGGL

-451 NGIRASFSSKPQIE
+451 NGIRGGFSSKPQIE
-465 VTFDI
+465 DI
-470 DVNGVVKVSAKDLA
+470 DVNGVVKVSAKDLG

-546 KELDKDEKARVKA
+546 KELDRDEKNRIKTDV
-559 DLANLRRCL
+559 ANLRRCL

-588 SQLEASATHKEAD
+588 SQLEESANHLMMLYTSQQQAQ
-601 AGTGDVEAF
+601 
-610 GKAEELHAHIH
+610 
-621 GTGRVEEAVAHG
+621 G
-633 PVKDDVAVGVVV
+633 PD
-645 DDEDVVLLCKG
+645 
-656 HQLGVQLRR
+656 
-665 AHAAHRVCGQGD
+665 
-677 DHVLCLAGHILRDI
+677 
-691 LHIRQE
+691 
-697 AMLFGQRVIPGFCA
+697 
-711 AQQTACNEHR
+711 QT
-721 VAGGGQQ
+721 
-728 HGVALIAQHHAD
+728 L
-740 VAHALLTAGAAGH
+740 
-753 LIRRDLYAEAALVV
+753 
-767 AAHSIQQLR
+767 
-776 QVAQAVLPV
+776 
-785 LRVGS
+785 
-790 GIHHGLADVLGGRK
+790 
-804 VRRAD
+804 
-809 AQIINGAA
+809 
-817 LSFQSYLAFVQ
+817 
-828 CGEDL
+828 
-833 VAEQVQS
+833 
-840 FGKFH
+840 
-845 DTIPLKSSCFQH
+845 
-857 EPF
+857 